1 MEARQ
6 HLTVEQYTQLLKE
19 RGFEIKEQRVNTVEV
34 PLEGWVLISQFEDW
48 ITGVMPGVPLQQA
61 SEALQKGAAQV
72 FEEMKVS
79 FITRNWLEIVA
90 VRP

>member
-6 HLTVEQYTQLLKE
+6 HLTPEQYTDILKGD
-19 RGFEIKEQRVNTVEV
+19 GFEIREQRINSVQV

-48 ITGVMPGVPLQQA
+48 ITGVMPGVPLKEA
-61 SEALQKGAAQV
+61 SEALQKGAAQL